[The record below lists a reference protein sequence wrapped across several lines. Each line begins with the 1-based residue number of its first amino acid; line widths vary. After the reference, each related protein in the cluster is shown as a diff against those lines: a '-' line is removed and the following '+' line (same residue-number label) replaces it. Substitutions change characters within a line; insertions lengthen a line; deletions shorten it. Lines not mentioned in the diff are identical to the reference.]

1 MPFDAFDI
9 QKYQQN
15 RYPAF
20 FLDSIENVIPGK
32 YASGTRLFS
41 ENEWFSKDKADTTVP
56 SVIVGEAL
64 EQTYLMTFLT
74 LPENKGLKT
83 STVCLSAEYFKEVKF
98 GDKLLTEAELL
109 LNSRG
114 LTRGTVV
121 GKVNEEV
128 VCKADFTVTIPAI
141 MNNFKPKTGV

>member
-1 MPFDAFDI
+1 MLFDSREI

-20 FLDSIENVIPGK
+20 FLDSIENAVPGK
-32 YASGTRLFS
+32 CASGTKLFS
-41 ENEWFSKDKADTTVP
+41 YNEWFSQNRADISVP

-83 STVCLSAEYFKEVKF
+83 STVSLSAEYFKEVKF
-98 GDKLLTEAELL
+98 GDKLVTQAELL
-109 LNSRG
+109 SNSRG

-121 GKVNEEV
+121 GKVNGEV
-128 VCKADFTVTIPAI
+128 VCKADFTVIIPAI
-141 MNNFKPKTGV
+141 MNEFKPKTGV